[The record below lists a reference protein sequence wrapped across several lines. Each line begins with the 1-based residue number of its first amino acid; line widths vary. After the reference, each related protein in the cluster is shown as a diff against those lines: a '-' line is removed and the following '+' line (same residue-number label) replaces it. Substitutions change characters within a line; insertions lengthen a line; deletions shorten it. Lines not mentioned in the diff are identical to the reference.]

1 MVKSPVQS
9 KKKRKKIIETS
20 QKWITVSSGLKLKR
34 AKVSIR

>member
-1 MVKSPVQS
+1 MVMSPVQS
-9 KKKRKKIIETS
+9 KKKKKIIETS